1 MNYYNKIIS
10 ELHALKENYTKLSMG
25 KHLSSALDDSDLW
38 AISDKELYMALVKYS
53 KQLAL
58 DVPHNEEEIENI
70 IKDGMKLDR
79 IYLLDEDNGS
89 YE

>member
-10 ELHALKENYTKLSMG
+10 ELHTLKENYTKLSMG